1 MMRRLLARLRRDERG
16 FTLPELLV
24 AMPIGI
30 IVLLA
35 TFFTLDSSIV
45 LTGKV
50 TDRVDRTQRARVA
63 MEDITRKLRSQV
75 CPNVGQPALISADDY
90 SVKFYSF
97 LGTRPFVPDIR
108 EISWD
113 TNTNSIIEKKWA
125 GSGTAPATTWAGSP
139 TTRTLLSDVKPTF
152 VSGQSGARGAVFK
165 YYLGGSA
172 TPLSTPLSSTDAAA
186 TSQIALAFMTYA
198 QSTKFSGPG
207 ETMQSDVF
215 VRTADPNSTSST
227 PDCA

>member
-1 MMRRLLARLRRDERG
+1 VIARLRREESG
-16 FTLPELLV
+16 FTLVELLV
-24 AMPIGI
+24 SCSIGT

-35 TFFTLDSSIV
+35 TFMMLDSSVV

-50 TDRVDRTQRARVA
+50 TDRVDRTQRSRVA

-75 CPNVGQPALISADDY
+75 CPAAGQPSIISADDY
-90 SVKFYSF
+90 SVRFYSF

-125 GSGTAPATTWAGSP
+125 GTGTAPSTSWAATP
-139 TTRTLLSDVKPTF
+139 TTRTVISDVKPTF
-152 VSGQSGARGAVFK
+152 VSGNSGSRGPVFS
-165 YYLGGSA
+165 YYITGGASA
-172 TPLSTPLSSTDAAA
+172 LTTPLSATNAAA
-186 TSQIALAFMTYA
+186 TSRISLAFMTYA
-198 QSTKFSGPG
+198 QGKNLTGPASTLQN
-207 ETMQSDVF
+207 EIF
-215 VRTADPNSTSST
+215 VRTSDPNATSGSTA